1 MCMDIICEQI
11 CKVASGFALL
21 ENLNPTLFLHSA
33 ALASFPTFINLFH
46 KVLSPLLGLDRGFC
60 IYLVLHDKSVWSL

>member
-21 ENLNPTLFLHSA
+21 ENLNPTLFLHLA
-33 ALASFPTFINLFH
+33 ALASFPTNLYQ
-46 KVLSPLLGLDRGFC
+46 LISQGSISIIGFRQR
-60 IYLVLHDKSVWSL
+60 VLHLSRFA